1 MPFWSDPITFISQW
15 LVQLLVNA
23 GMAPELAAPIVTV
36 AGALVLPLL
45 AMLWVIFLI
54 WYERKLIG
62 RIQDR
67 FGPNRLGPY
76 GLIQPFADMIKIFAK
91 EYITPKNAD
100 VVPFNLAPVLVVGAV
115 LFMWSVIP
123 FTVTTFGANINVG
136 VLYIVAVG
144 AIGELGIILAGYSS
158 NNKYAQLSGFRMVA
172 QLVSYEVP
180 MVLVMLIPVLLSRSM
195 GLNSIILAQNPI
207 WFVLLAPVAAIVFFI
222 TSVAEVGR
230 APFDLAEAE
239 SEIVAGFN
247 IEYSGLKFGMFYVG
261 EFLHAFTASM
271 VFTVL
276 FLGGWQGPGA
286 MQIPILGFVYFA
298 IKTMVVYFVFILL
311 RGSLPRFRID
321 QMMALNWKILTPVA
335 LLMVMITALVEKLYA
350 GGTTLTHWVGHL
362 AANALVVAVVVLFS
376 RKPLDDRRDRIDELA
391 EANREMAEKILGD

>member
-15 LVQLLVNA
+15 LVQVLVNA
-23 GMAPELAAPIVTV
+23 GMAPELASPIVTI

-62 RIQDR
+62 RLQDR

-91 EYITPKNAD
+91 EYITPKGAD
-100 VVPFNLAPVLVVGAV
+100 VVPYNMAPVLVVAGV
-115 LFMWSVIP
+115 LFMWAVIP
-123 FTVTTFGANINVG
+123 FTATTFGANINVG
-136 VLYIVAVG
+136 ILYLVAVG
-144 AIGELGIILAGYSS
+144 AVGELGIILAGYAS
-158 NNKYAQLSGFRMVA
+158 NNKYSLLAGFRVVA

-180 MVLVMLIPVLLSRSM
+180 MVLSMLIPVLLSRSM
-195 GLNSIILAQNPI
+195 GLNSIILAQDPI
-207 WFVLLAPVAAIVFFI
+207 WFLFIAPVAGVIFFI

-286 MQIPILGFVYFA
+286 QTIPILGFFYFG

-321 QMMALNWKILTPVA
+321 QMMALNWKILTPIA
-335 LLMVMITALVEKLYA
+335 LGIISITAIVEKVYA
-350 GGTTLTHWVGHL
+350 GGTTITHLIGHL
-362 AANALVVAVVVLFS
+362 AANALVIAFVVLFS
-376 RKPLDDRRDRIDELA
+376 RKPLDDRRERLDDLA
-391 EANREMAEKILGD
+391 DANREMAEKILGD

>member
-115 LFMWSVIP
+115 LFMWAVIP

>member
-298 IKTMVVYFVFILL
+298 LKTVVVYFVFILL